1 MHGGCKG
8 RAGDDHSSS
17 SKRPKLE
24 IEINDSKGENKV
36 NGKLAYEMEEVLDNK
51 FNSVR
56 YLVKWKGFTEPTWE
70 PAVNLKA
77 AQLLVGAFNKA
88 FREK

>member
-8 RAGDDHSSS
+8 RAGAEHSSS
-17 SKRPKLE
+17 SKSPKLE

-56 YLVKWKGFTEPTWE
+56 YLVKWKGFTAGTD
-70 PAVNLKA
+70 L
-77 AQLLVGAFNKA
+77 GACCHPQSRTA
-88 FREK
+88 LGRRI